1 MVIMQEVQTA
11 VGLGMGVAALAMAE
25 VIVETEGVVMVE
37 VAIVDSQVQIK
48 FQGKTGF
55 IIMSKVLISYSQADS
70 EIADEIVRTLLK
82 QNVEIIRD
90 VRDVS
95 WGESVELKVDK
106 GFDEISA
113 VLVIISPASLKS
125 QWMPYEIGFIR
136 GKEKAVIPYI
146 TDPSLE
152 LPADVQR
159 LNCINEIGQLQ
170 AYFAA

>member
-1 MVIMQEVQTA
+1 
-11 VGLGMGVAALAMAE
+11 MG
-25 VIVETEGVVMVE
+25 
-37 VAIVDSQVQIK
+37 
-48 FQGKTGF
+48 
-55 IIMSKVLISYSQADS
+55 KVLISYSQVDS

-90 VRDVS
+90 LRDVS

-159 LNCINEIGQLQ
+159 LNCINEISQLQ

>member
-1 MVIMQEVQTA
+1 
-11 VGLGMGVAALAMAE
+11 MG
-25 VIVETEGVVMVE
+25 
-37 VAIVDSQVQIK
+37 
-48 FQGKTGF
+48 
-55 IIMSKVLISYSQADS
+55 KVLISYSQADS

-125 QWMPYEIGFIR
+125 QWMPYEIGFVR

-146 TDPSLE
+146 TDSSLE
-152 LPADVQR
+152 IPADVQR

-170 AYFAA
+170 TYFAA

>member
-1 MVIMQEVQTA
+1 
-11 VGLGMGVAALAMAE
+11 MG
-25 VIVETEGVVMVE
+25 
-37 VAIVDSQVQIK
+37 
-48 FQGKTGF
+48 
-55 IIMSKVLISYSQADS
+55 KVLISYSQVDS

-113 VLVIISPASLKS
+113 VLVVISPASLKS
-125 QWMPYEIGFIR
+125 QWMPYEIGFVTGR
-136 GKEKAVIPYI
+136 GKTVIPYI

-152 LPADVQR
+152 IPADIKG
-159 LNCINEIGQLQ
+159 LKSLTEISQVME
-170 AYFAA
+170 YFSP

>member
-1 MVIMQEVQTA
+1 
-11 VGLGMGVAALAMAE
+11 MG
-25 VIVETEGVVMVE
+25 
-37 VAIVDSQVQIK
+37 
-48 FQGKTGF
+48 
-55 IIMSKVLISYSQADS
+55 KVLISYSQVDS

-90 VRDVS
+90 LRDVS

-146 TDPSLE
+146 TDPTLE
-152 LPADVQR
+152 LPVDIQQ
-159 LNCINEIGQLQ
+159 LNCISGIGQLQ
-170 AYFAA
+170 AYFPA